1 MAVASERP
9 NELATGQSTVSARGG
24 PDRHEL
30 HDACVDELLN
40 ENRRLREIVVYLSEI
55 IIRDVVSRK

>member
-1 MAVASERP
+1 MAVAFERP
-9 NELATGQSTVSARGG
+9 NEPAIGQGMVSARGG
-24 PDRHEL
+24 PARHEL

-40 ENRRLREIVVYLSEI
+40 ENKRLREIVIYLSEI